1 VSVALAPS
9 RTAAHASLVS
19 RLTPASLQA
28 LPAVY
33 VHPGQQLVSADVGVL
48 TTILGSCVAV
58 CLHDAKLRVGG
69 LNHFLLPNKCG
80 PGDVAG
86 RYAPSAIE
94 ELVDGMLAC
103 GCAQTRLVAQIVG
116 GASVLAAFGESKD
129 HLGLKNVAAA
139 HDVLASYGI
148 PIIGADTGGTRGRK
162 LVFAPRDGATFVQRL
177 GAGA

>member
-1 VSVALAPS
+1 MSLALAPY
-9 RTAAHASLVS
+9 RVAVHAPVAS

-28 LPAVY
+28 LPAAY
-33 VHPGQQLVSADVGVL
+33 VHPGQLVVSAAPGVL

-58 CLHDAKLRVGG
+58 CLHDPKLRIGG
-69 LNHFLLPNKCG
+69 LNHFLLPTKCG

-94 ELVDGMLAC
+94 ELLERMLEC
-103 GCAQTRLVAQIVG
+103 GSRQTRLVAQIVG
-116 GASVLAAFGESKD
+116 GASVLAAFGEAKE

-139 HDVLASYGI
+139 REALASYGI

-162 LVFAPRDGATFVQRL
+162 LVFAPRDGATLVQQL
-177 GAGA
+177 GSGA

>member
-1 VSVALAPS
+1 MSVALTPS
-9 RTAAHASLVS
+9 RVAAHAPVTS
-19 RLTPASLQA
+19 RLTPARLQA
-28 LPAVY
+28 LPAAY
-33 VHPGQQLVSADVGVL
+33 VHPGQLVVSADVGVL

-94 ELVDGMLAC
+94 ALIEQLLSC
-103 GCAQTRLVAQIVG
+103 GALQTRLVAKVVG
-116 GASVLAAFGESKD
+116 GASVLAAFGESKE

-139 HDVLASYGI
+139 LETLASYGI
-148 PIIGADTGGTRGRK
+148 PVIGTDTGGTRGRK
-162 LVFAPRDGATFVQRL
+162 LVFSPRDGATLVQQL
-177 GAGA
+177 GGGA